1 MKKSPKQV
9 VLGTETGYKEG
20 GGAEEE
26 RKRNQEKLSKIT
38 YEGSSLS

>member
-26 RKRNQEKLSKIT
+26 RKRNYGPTAQTATKRN
-38 YEGSSLS
+38 